1 MGGALL
7 CLQYQHKICLPWPT
21 LSALCQAEHSASVGF
36 LGGSPP
42 LPPQGL
48 ARSVLGR
55 TVSYAMGGGGIQ
67 GHGNAPMPV
76 SKGARPPSP
85 PRQPGWPRGGPSART
100 HIPWR
105 GKPEGRDFTLRNTP
119 DEIIYRLF
127 IAALKKKT
135 QQKTNNRKPTAKS
148 LLFVDFKSA
157 FYFHSAPAGLLGW
170 WVQEPGCTSSSPA
183 AGATLGLG
191 RSALP
196 GRVPAPGW
204 LGGVHQQWLCHFPS
218 MTPGP
223 GMPQWERHSPTTA
236 LPVPAHDCCWL
247 PRGRAP
253 MGAGQAGSHRR
264 HSRPGL
270 ATVPCWH
277 REQLGRPHRGSRLC
291 KPGFDVAQKVGQ

>member
-127 IAALKKKT
+127 IAALKKKHNKKQT
-135 QQKTNNRKPTAKS
+135 TENQPPK
-148 LLFVDFKSA
+148 A
-157 FYFHSAPAGLLGW
+157 FYLLILNLPFTFIQLLLVSWDG
-170 WVQEPGCTSSSPA
+170 GCRSPA
-183 AGATLGLG
+183 APAAPQQLERPLGLDG
-191 RSALP
+191 RLS
-196 GRVPAPGW
+196 PAG
-204 LGGVHQQWLCHFPS
+204 S
-218 MTPGP
+218 
-223 GMPQWERHSPTTA
+223 
-236 LPVPAHDCCWL
+236 L
-247 PRGRAP
+247 PRG
-253 MGAGQAGSHRR
+253 GSGGYT
-264 HSRPGL
+264 SSGC
-270 ATVPCWH
+270 ATSP
-277 REQLGRPHRGSRLC
+277 
-291 KPGFDVAQKVGQ
+291 A